1 MNTKFFFVLLVV
13 VVLASACAPVIAGNL
28 VPADPIQPVV
38 PFTGSESAPVVAHR
52 DAQAP
57 RLWSGEVFLSDND
70 SPDYVQPIQSPA
82 IQNSQNECMSEDSL
96 PRRHGGCVE

>member
-38 PFTGSESAPVVAHR
+38 PVTGESAPVAAR
-52 DAQAP
+52 SDSQAP
-57 RLWSGEVFLSDND
+57 RLWSGEIFLSDNN
-70 SPDYVQPIQSPA
+70 SPDNVQNIEAPA
-82 IQNSQNECMSEDSL
+82 IQNSQSLCTPEDSQ
-96 PRRHGGCVE
+96 PRRYGGCVE